1 MNARNDLQPWLDIL
15 TADTE
20 IVIDDDALTLVTA
33 DRDGTPTVTRCEIT
47 GYDDYDRYKHLIAVA
62 HRRGPDWTPD
72 EHQARIL
79 AEGWSDGYTA
89 LQAFAAGQP
98 IQQTGARALA
108 ADIAALLDT
117 LEINRDDWPHEGEP
131 GPQIAGVRALQR
143 HITQYLDHDPSHET
157 GR

>member
-1 MNARNDLQPWLDIL
+1 MNARNDLQSWLDVL

-20 IVIDDDALTLVTA
+20 IVIDDDALTLVTVDH
-33 DRDGTPTVTRCEIT
+33 DRASTVTRCEIT

-62 HRRGPDWTPD
+62 YRRGPDWTPD
-72 EHQARIL
+72 AQQSRIL
-79 AEGWSDGYTA
+79 AEGWSDGYAA

-98 IQQTGARALA
+98 VQHIEPQALA
-108 ADIAALLDT
+108 ADIAALLDM
-117 LEINRDDWPHEGEP
+117 LELSRDDWPHEGEP

-143 HITQYLDHDPSHET
+143 HIAQYLPHDPSHEA